1 MRIAIG
7 SDHAG
12 FALKQRLLSWLTEQG
27 HDVSDLGTYSD
38 EATDYPRYGALVA
51 RAVADGTVDRGVAV
65 CGSGQGICMAAN
77 KVPGARGGVIRDVR
91 DAEMT
96 RRHND
101 ANVACFGERFT
112 EPDDA
117 IAALEVFL
125 TTDFEGG
132 RHARR
137 VDELADLDRTHGRA
151 EI

>member
-12 FALKQRLLSWLTEQG
+12 FALKETLRMWLVEQG
-27 HDVSDLGTYSD
+27 HDVADLGTHT
-38 EATDYPRYGALVA
+38 EERCDYPTFGALVGE
-51 RAVADGTVDRGVAV
+51 AVARGDAELGVVV

-77 KVPGARGGVIRDVR
+77 KVPGVRGGVIRDVQ

-112 EPDDA
+112 EPDVA
-117 IAALEVFL
+117 LAALKVFL
-125 TTDFEGG
+125 DTPFDGG
-132 RHARR
+132 RHQAR
-137 VDELADLDRTHGRA
+137 VDQLAELDRR
-151 EI
+151 

>member
-12 FALKQRLLSWLTEQG
+12 FALKETLRMWLVEQG
-27 HDVSDLGTYSD
+27 HDVADLGTHT
-38 EATDYPRYGALVA
+38 EERCDYPKFGALVGE
-51 RAVADGTVDRGVAV
+51 AVAAGDAEVGVVV

-77 KVPGARGGVIRDVR
+77 KVPGVRGGVIRDVH

-112 EPDDA
+112 EPDVA
-117 IAALEVFL
+117 LAALAVFL
-125 TTDFEGG
+125 ETPFEGG
-132 RHARR
+132 RHANR
-137 VDELADLDRTHGRA
+137 VEQLAELDRGRLSS
-151 EI
+151 